1 MVVGAT
7 ATWCCGLWT
16 VEGPVEFAE
25 SLANLQHIQV
35 HRIVNVGYVQWSM
48 HQDYLG
54 GCNLQQGTAEELLD
68 DVRGGASS
76 CNQGL
81 PPSGLLVPLRWAD
94 LILSGQKTWEIRGET
109 TKKRGRVAIFEK
121 GSNSVAGEVEI
132 VDCFLVGTRDE
143 KSWSPPKDNSR
154 YLWLAESQERHRM
167 EGTRTVTYKNAYAWV
182 LQAARRYEPAIPFN
196 RPTGCVKWVRIGQSE
211 STQQEVRDSDL
222 GVLHTSDDLPADAA
236 GWAGQSLRS
245 VRTLGDG
252 ACALHAVFG
261 EMNEDGYLECP
272 QPRELALHALD
283 AVLQGEDAHAV
294 RLRKNLWR
302 ELACPAICSSNAS
315 PEARLFWQVFVEKHP
330 EAAILAQ
337 EAAGR
342 EADLALQA
350 SKRLEAL
357 TEACRSFFLGSS
369 WDMCAAVLFD
379 HWLHGPRSK
388 PAML

>member
-1 MVVGAT
+1 M
-7 ATWCCGLWT
+7 
-16 VEGPVEFAE
+16 
-25 SLANLQHIQV
+25 
-35 HRIVNVGYVQWSM
+35 
-48 HQDYLG
+48 
-54 GCNLQQGTAEELLD
+54 
-68 DVRGGASS
+68 
-76 CNQGL
+76 
-81 PPSGLLVPLRWAD
+81 
-94 LILSGQKTWEIRGET
+94 
-109 TKKRGRVAIFEK
+109 
-121 GSNSVAGEVEI
+121 
-132 VDCFLVGTRDE
+132 
-143 KSWSPPKDNSR
+143 
-154 YLWLAESQERHRM
+154 
-167 EGTRTVTYKNAYAWV
+167 
-182 LQAARRYEPAIPFN
+182 
-196 RPTGCVKWVRIGQSE
+196 KWVRIGQSE
-211 STQQEVRDSDL
+211 STQQEVRESDL

-283 AVLQGEDAHAV
+283 TVLQGEDAHAV

-369 WDMCAAVLFD
+369 WDCVQQFCSTIGYMDQEANQPCFEVRQGRSIVKGTQLELPSEGPKTKIEAVRNEAVA
-379 HWLHGPRSK
+379 P
-388 PAML
+388 

>member
-1 MVVGAT
+1 
-7 ATWCCGLWT
+7 
-16 VEGPVEFAE
+16 
-25 SLANLQHIQV
+25 
-35 HRIVNVGYVQWSM
+35 
-48 HQDYLG
+48 
-54 GCNLQQGTAEELLD
+54 
-68 DVRGGASS
+68 
-76 CNQGL
+76 
-81 PPSGLLVPLRWAD
+81 
-94 LILSGQKTWEIRGET
+94 
-109 TKKRGRVAIFEK
+109 
-121 GSNSVAGEVEI
+121 
-132 VDCFLVGTRDE
+132 
-143 KSWSPPKDNSR
+143 
-154 YLWLAESQERHRM
+154 M
-167 EGTRTVTYKNAYAWV
+167 EGTRTATYKNAYAWV
-182 LQAARRYEPAIPFN
+182 LQAARRYEPAIPFK
-196 RPTGCVKWVRIGQSE
+196 RPTGCVKWVRVGQSE

-379 HWLHGPRSK
+379 HWLHGPANQPCWEVRQGRSIVK
-388 PAML
+388 GTQLELPSEGPKTKIEAVRNEAVAP